1 MEFFTGLGIVI
12 VCVLVSTLFYKFI
25 TVVLNIGDD
34 EANGL
39 IAFIMVA
46 TAVSII
52 FALFMVDPESY
63 GYQKIVSGNEVVSE

>member
-12 VCVLVSTLFYKFI
+12 ACVVISTMFYCFI
-25 TVVLNIGDD
+25 SHFMGLGDEEVD
-34 EANGL
+34 GI
-39 IAFIMVA
+39 IAFVMVA

-52 FALFMVDPESY
+52 FALFICSPESY